1 MLIDWFTV
9 IAQLINFLVLVGLMK
24 RFLFK
29 PILKAIDAR
38 EKRIALALAD
48 ADLKKTEAL
57 QEKIIFENKNSQFN
71 QQRQQLLETATR
83 DANIE
88 RQRLFTDA
96 QQAAEDFR
104 ARRQVA
110 WLQEQQSIKEEILS
124 RTREEV
130 FAISR
135 KALSELADTG
145 LEQRMIDVFSDHLH
159 SLGKKQKTAL
169 TGSLQNS
176 PGQMHVRSAFELS
189 PEQQSAIQ
197 QTLTEMLPSG
207 LNESNLNTV
216 NMVSFVV
223 DPQLICG
230 IELTI
235 GGQKLAWS
243 IHDYLSS
250 LEERVSDV
258 LLQQTAKK
266 SDAAMENL
274 QPASPTAEPDT
285 AVTF

>member
-9 IAQLINFLVLVGLMK
+9 IAQLINFLILVGLMK

-29 PILKAIDAR
+29 PILKSIDAR

-57 QEKIIFENKNSQFN
+57 QEKIIFENKNNQFN
-71 QQRQQLLETATR
+71 QQRQQLLETATEE
-83 DANIE
+83 ANIE

-96 QQAAEDFR
+96 QQAADDFS
-104 ARRQVA
+104 AKRQEA
-110 WLQEQQSIKEEILS
+110 WQREQQSMKEELI
-124 RTREEV
+124 RHTREEV

-135 KALSELADTG
+135 KTLTDLADTA
-145 LEQRMIDVFSDHLH
+145 LEQRMVDVFSDHLH
-159 SLGKKQKTAL
+159 SLGKKQITAL
-169 TGSLQNS
+169 VGSLQNS

-189 PEQQSAIQ
+189 PAQQSAIQ

-207 LNESNLNTV
+207 LNESNMSTL

-235 GGQKLAWS
+235 DGQKLAWS

-266 SDAAMENL
+266 NDAAIENP
-274 QPASPTAEPDT
+274 QTASPTAEPDT